1 MSRFIDREQELNFLL
16 SEYRRSGSSLV
27 VIYGRRRI
35 GKTELISK
43 FINDKKSIYFLA
55 TEEDE
60 VQNRNAF
67 KNTVSV
73 LLGNELLRE
82 ARIDNWE
89 ILFKSLVAEKPNEKI
104 ILAIDEFQYLGLAN
118 SAFPSIMQ
126 KMWIHT

>member
-67 KNTVSV
+67 KNTVSDF
-73 LLGNELLRE
+73 LGNELLRE

-89 ILFKSLVAEKPNEKI
+89 ILFKSLVTKTI
-104 ILAIDEFQYLGLAN
+104 
-118 SAFPSIMQ
+118 
-126 KMWIHT
+126 